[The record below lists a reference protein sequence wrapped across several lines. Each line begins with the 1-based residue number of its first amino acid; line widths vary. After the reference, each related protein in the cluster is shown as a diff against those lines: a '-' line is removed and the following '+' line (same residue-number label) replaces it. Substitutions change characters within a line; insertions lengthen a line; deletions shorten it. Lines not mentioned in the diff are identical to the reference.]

1 MCKTHE
7 NRICE
12 TKSCINLGRNVGKNK
27 DGTIKRAN
35 ICEMHFGIKHQVNGW
50 QYKVFRKD
58 FCENTDGR
66 LGFICTTTITDVIP
80 KECQLDADHID
91 GNPANNQIENLRY
104 TSFAGNSQN
113 SHHHKMTQEKKDL
126 AIKMQAIGASMSEIT
141 RALNVQY
148 GSVKYFF
155 KSLVDCPHFERNV

>member
-12 TKSCINLGRNVGKNK
+12 TENCTNLGRNVGKNK

-58 FCENTDGR
+58 YCENNDGR
-66 LGFICTTTITDVIP
+66 LGFICTTTITNLIP

-91 GNPANNQIENLRY
+91 GNPSNNIAKNIQTLCKNCHVVKTHL
-104 TSFAGNSQN
+104 N
-113 SHHHKMTQEKKDL
+113 KDYL
-126 AIKMQAIGASMSEIT
+126 SEG
-141 RALNVQY
+141 RKAL
-148 GSVKYFF
+148 GI
-155 KSLVDCPHFERNV
+155 R